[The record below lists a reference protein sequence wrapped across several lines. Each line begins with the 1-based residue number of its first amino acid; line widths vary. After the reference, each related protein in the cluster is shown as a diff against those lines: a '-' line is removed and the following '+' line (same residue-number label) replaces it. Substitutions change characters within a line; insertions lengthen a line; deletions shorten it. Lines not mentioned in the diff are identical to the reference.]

1 MPLKFLKRRSDMSY
15 IEKNLMNGENIVYR
29 THLHWV
35 VFLWPVIFTVVA
47 ILLASLGIEAATVAA
62 ALFLLAAIITGLNS
76 FIIYKTSEFAVTDR
90 RVIVKVGFIRRNSIE
105 VMLNKVEG
113 IQVDQG
119 IIGRIFRYGSITI
132 TGTGGTREPYH
143 RIHAPLEF
151 RKKVQEQIAAVK
163 Q

>member
-1 MPLKFLKRRSDMSY
+1 MSY
-15 IEKNLMNGENIVYR
+15 IEKNLMNGESIVYQ

-35 VFLWPVIFTVVA
+35 IFLWTIVCIAVA
-47 ILLASLGIEAATVAA
+47 IFFFSLGTQVSMAAGL
-62 ALFLLAAIITGLNS
+62 LFLLTAIIIGLNS
-76 FIIYKTSEFAVTDR
+76 FITYKTSEFAVTNR

-119 IIGRIFRYGSITI
+119 ILGRIFKYGSITI

-151 RKKVQEQIAAVK
+151 RKKVQEQIPSAGR
-163 Q
+163 

>member
-1 MPLKFLKRRSDMSY
+1 MSY
-15 IEKNLMNGENIVYR
+15 IEKNLMSGEDVVYR

-35 VFLWPVIFTVVA
+35 IFLWPIIFTVAA
-47 ILLASLGIEAATVAA
+47 ILLVSLGMQVATIAA

-76 FIIYKTSEFAVTDR
+76 FIAYKTSEFAVTNR
-90 RVIVKVGFIRRNSIE
+90 RVIVKVGFIHRNSIE

-132 TGTGGTREPYH
+132 TGTGGTREPYQ
-143 RIHAPLEF
+143 RIQSPLEF
-151 RKKVQEQIAAVK
+151 RKRVQEQIASSDRG
-163 Q
+163 

>member
-1 MPLKFLKRRSDMSY
+1 MSY

-35 VFLWPVIFTVVA
+35 IFFWPIISFVVA
-47 ILLASLGIEAATVAA
+47 IILFCLGGQIATIAG
-62 ALFLLAAIITGLNS
+62 ALFLLIGIIIGLNS
-76 FIIYKTSEFAVTDR
+76 FIIYKTSEFGVTNR
-90 RVIVKVGFIRRNSIE
+90 RVIVKIGFIRRNSIE

-151 RKKVQEQIAAVK
+151 RKRVQEQIVSATTDR
-163 Q
+163 

>member
-1 MPLKFLKRRSDMSY
+1 MSY

-29 THLHWV
+29 THLHWII
-35 VFLWPVIFTVVA
+35 FLWPIIFMVIA
-47 ILLASLGIEAATVAA
+47 IFLFCLGVQVATVAGG
-62 ALFLLAAIITGLNS
+62 LFLLVAVITGLNS
-76 FIIYKTSEFAVTDR
+76 FITHKTSEFAVTNR
-90 RVIVKVGFIRRNSIE
+90 RVIVKVGFIRRNSME

-151 RKKVQEQIAAVK
+151 RKKVQEQIPDIHV
-163 Q
+163 

>member
-1 MPLKFLKRRSDMSY
+1 MSY

-35 VFLWPVIFTVVA
+35 IFLWPIVCIMAAIFFF
-47 ILLASLGIEAATVAA
+47 SLGTQVSMAAGG
-62 ALFLLAAIITGLNS
+62 LFLLTAIIIGLNS
-76 FIIYKTSEFAVTDR
+76 FITYKTSEFAVTNR

-119 IIGRIFRYGSITI
+119 ILGRIFKFGSITI

-151 RKKVQEQIAAVK
+151 RKKVQEQIPSAGR
-163 Q
+163 

>member
-1 MPLKFLKRRSDMSY
+1 MSY
-15 IEKNLMNGENIVYR
+15 IEKNLMNGESIVYR

-35 VFLWPVIFTVVA
+35 IFLWPIVCVSIAIF
-47 ILLASLGIEAATVAA
+47 LFSLGTQISMAAGG
-62 ALFLLAAIITGLNS
+62 LFLLTAIITGLNS
-76 FIIYKTSEFAVTDR
+76 FITYKTSEFAVTNR

-113 IQVDQG
+113 IQVEQG
-119 IIGRIFRYGSITI
+119 IIGRIFKYGSITI

-151 RKKVQEQIAAVK
+151 RKKVQEQIPPADR
-163 Q
+163 

>member
-1 MPLKFLKRRSDMSY
+1 MSY

-35 VFLWPVIFTVVA
+35 IFLWPAICFLIAISLFCVSGEIAVIA
-47 ILLASLGIEAATVAA
+47 G
-62 ALFLLAAIITGLNS
+62 ALFALIAIIMGLNS
-76 FIIYKTSEFAVTDR
+76 FITYKTSEFGVTNR
-90 RVIVKVGFIRRNSIE
+90 RVIVKIGFIRRNSIE

-119 IIGRIFRYGSITI
+119 ITGRIFRYGSITV
-132 TGTGGTREPYH
+132 TGTGGTKEPYH
-143 RIHAPLEF
+143 KIHAPLEF
-151 RKKVQEQIAAVK
+151 RKRVQEQIASAI

>member
-1 MPLKFLKRRSDMSY
+1 MSY

-35 VFLWPVIFTVVA
+35 IFLLPIICTGVSIFLFCLGVQIA
-47 ILLASLGIEAATVAA
+47 LAAGG
-62 ALFLLAAIITGLNS
+62 LFLLTAIIIGLNS
-76 FIIYKTSEFAVTDR
+76 FITYKTSEFAVTNR

-119 IIGRIFRYGSITI
+119 IIGRIFKYGSITI
-132 TGTGGTREPYH
+132 TGTGGTKEPYH
-143 RIHAPLEF
+143 RIYAPLEF
-151 RKKVQEQIAAVK
+151 RKKVQEQIASADR
-163 Q
+163 